1 MEKLLNDFKIC
12 FTKGDTYALAVKM
25 KNISSDLTTAVFT
38 VKENADDSPL
48 IEKTLGAGVSKID
61 DRAYKNEK
69 TYKIQIQSEDTA
81 NLEPLVQYLYDF
93 RIKIGN
99 VVQTLLSGVFV
110 VQHNISQVST
120 TSTTTVDVRVA
131 DEIESDVET
140 TAPTSGIEY
149 ESDPVALA
157 KIGDMATLSKTQKDT
172 VVKAINS
179 VNTPTFVA
187 QASRN
192 NVNSGENQMNLW
204 GKVKRWFADLK
215 ALAFKD
221 KVATADITDGA
232 VTSAKIGAGAVTAA
246 KISSGAVTTGMFAA
260 DAKCPYAGVAD
271 SVSSVSAT
279 DFTNAEWKNT
289 TSDESDE
296 MYGTYSDFVQNGSI
310 IGGVYQVKGSIA
322 EDFTAN
328 SPRIFFTGFII
339 VDASDFSNK
348 SIYSNV
354 RGTKRSGTTQSTV
367 YVELEISNRL
377 ERPRF
382 FITQKRE
389 SLSEEK
395 TIISQSSY
403 VKPGYAYLYSPVLYY
418 RKIR

>member
-69 TYKIQIQSEDTA
+69 TYKIQIQSDDTA

-110 VQHNISQVST
+110 VQHNISQVSSA
-120 TSTTTVDVRVA
+120 STTAVDVQVA

-140 TAPTSGIEY
+140 TAATSGIEY

-157 KIGDMATLSKTQKDT
+157 KIGDLSTLSTTQKGT
-172 VVKAINS
+172 LVAAVNEVNAPSFS
-179 VNTPTFVA
+179 VSSTRSNI
-187 QASRN
+187 
-192 NVNSGENQMNLW
+192 NSGEKQSTLW
-204 GKVKRWFADLK
+204 GKIKKWLADLK

-221 KVATADITDGA
+221 KVSTADINDSA

-246 KISSGAVTTGMFAA
+246 KISSGAVTTEKFAT
-260 DAKCPYAGVAD
+260 DAKCPQASVAD
-271 SVSSVSAT
+271 SVLSVSST
-279 DFTNAEWKNT
+279 DFTNAEWKNAA
-289 TSDESDE
+289 SDGGSN
-296 MYGTYSDFVQNGSI
+296 MLGTYSDFVQGSTV
-310 IGGVYQVKGSIA
+310 IGGVYQVKGSLVSA
-322 EDFTAN
+322 GDRFY
-328 SPRIFFTGFII
+328 FTGF
-339 VDASDFSNK
+339 VVLESGNVANAVA
-348 SIYSNV
+348 IYSNIQGV
-354 RGTKRSGTTQSTV
+354 MCSSTRALTV
-367 YVELEISNRL
+367 YVKFGLLSTLKPARFNLILRADLKSSGSNQVNQTSISEL
-377 ERPRF
+377 
-382 FITQKRE
+382 
-389 SLSEEK
+389 
-395 TIISQSSY
+395 SSIDTY
-403 VKPGYAYLYSPVLYY
+403 NPVLYY